1 MQFKDYYKILGVA
14 KTANAKEIKAAYRKL
29 AREHHPDRNRGDKKA
44 EARFKEANE
53 ANEVLSD
60 PEKRRRYDELGS
72 DWNSQRPPSG
82 WPGGGRVHADP
93 GDPGAFSDFFR
104 TFFSGGGFA
113 GQADFGGG
121 GQGFEEVLAREGER
135 RRASEAAQPV
145 ELTLEE
151 VAEGTTRRLRIDLGG
166 SHREIEVRIPAGIKE
181 GGKVR
186 VPASSGH
193 GDIYLVARVLPHET
207 FERQGDDLRT
217 GLSVPLTTAVL
228 GGEAEVKTLDGSVSI
243 KVPAH
248 TPVGRTFRIRGQGLP
263 RREGGRG
270 DLLAS
275 LSVVLPHTLGAKE
288 KKLFEELR
296 ELGL

>member
-14 KTANAKEIKAAYRKL
+14 KTASAKEIKAAYRKL

-44 EARFKEANE
+44 EGRFKEANE

-82 WPGGGRVHADP
+82 WPGGGRVHAEP

-113 GQADFGGG
+113 GQAGAS
-121 GQGFEEVLAREGER
+121 QGFEDVFEQAGAR
-135 RRASEAAQPV
+135 RRASEVAQPV

-151 VAEGTTRRLRIDLGG
+151 VAQGTTRRLRIDLGG
-166 SHREIEVRIPAGIKE
+166 SQREIEVKIPAGIKE

-186 VPASSGH
+186 VPAGSGH
-193 GDIYLVARVLPHET
+193 GDIYLVAQILPHAT
-207 FERQGDDLRT
+207 FERQGDDLRS

-228 GGEAEVKTLDGSVSI
+228 GGEAEVKTLDGRVSI

-248 TPVGRTFRIRGQGLP
+248 TPMGRTFRIRGQGLP

-275 LSVVLPHTLGAKE
+275 LSVVLPHTLGPRE

>member
-1 MQFKDYYKILGVA
+1 MEFKDYYKTLGVA

-29 AREHHPDRNRGDKKA
+29 AREHHPDRNRGDKKS
-44 EARFKEANE
+44 EARFKEVNE
-53 ANEVLSD
+53 ANDVLSD

-72 DWNSQRPPSG
+72 DWNSQRPPQG
-82 WPGGGRVHADP
+82 AWPGGGRVHVET
-93 GDPGAFSDFFR
+93 GDLGDFSEFFR
-104 TFFSGGGFA
+104 TFFSGGRGF
-113 GQADFGGG
+113 GRQADGHE
-121 GQGFEEVLAREGER
+121 GFEDPFARQQQRQSEV
-135 RRASEAAQPV
+135 SQPV

-151 VAEGTTRRLRIDLGG
+151 LAKGTTRRLRIDLGG
-166 SHREIEVRIPAGIKE
+166 SHREIEVKIPAGIKD
-181 GGKVR
+181 GAKVR
-186 VPASSGH
+186 VPASAGH
-193 GDIYLVARVLPHET
+193 GDIYLVAKTLPHAD

-217 GLSVPLTTAVL
+217 TLTVPLSTAVL
-228 GGEAEVKTLDGSVSI
+228 GGEAEVKTLEGRVSI

-263 RREGGRG
+263 KREGGQG

-275 LSVVLPHTLGAKE
+275 LSVSLPKTLGAKE